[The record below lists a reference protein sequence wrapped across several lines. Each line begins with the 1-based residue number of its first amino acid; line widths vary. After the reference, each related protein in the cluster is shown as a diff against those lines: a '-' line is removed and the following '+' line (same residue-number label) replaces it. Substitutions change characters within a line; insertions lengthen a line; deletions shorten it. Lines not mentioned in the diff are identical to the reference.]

1 MSKKDPT
8 RSRTWIYSQVFSA
21 VVAASVCAPMFEG
34 AVRTVLFGWIG
45 GLDRIAAGVEAVG
58 PGSVWSNIRMLL
70 FWSALL
76 WWFRPIARFLHTD
89 DPALRDAAR
98 RRHDRSG
105 VFLAGLW
112 AAAFAWVIAHGCAS
126 WKSAHPDAGAAELLS
141 GFVVPTGVACYYA
154 IYFTMLYLE
163 PLFFTRIAPR
173 FYIGDELYRRKHD
186 LSLGLRPRLFLYI
199 LNLMVIPMA
208 LVSMMVAKPIARGGF
223 KYVSVYLTLVTLAY
237 AVGYG
242 EMLYR
247 GIAEPIAEL
256 VRKMERLAGGDFDVK
271 TRVYTGDEI
280 GVMKAHFNDMV
291 DGLAERERLKDT
303 FGRYV
308 SVEVA
313 KQLMKAGKIEL
324 GGESIEATVLFSDIR
339 DFTPMSERMTPQ
351 ELVAFLN
358 DYFAHVAEPVSAHN
372 GVVSKFIGD
381 AVMAIFAP
389 QFGSTDHAGDAVR
402 AALSMKA
409 KLAEFNAKRRDAE
422 PVRFG
427 VGLHSGVLVAGNIGT
442 EKRLEYTVIGDVV
455 NVASR
460 IESENKAQDSTI
472 LISDE
477 THRRLDAA
485 FQDGLEAERRED
497 IRVKGKAAPLTLY
510 KLG

>member
-1 MSKKDPT
+1 MSEKDPT
-8 RSRTWIYSQVFSA
+8 RDSSWVNSQVFSA
-21 VVAASVCAPMFEG
+21 LLAAAITSG
-34 AVRTVLFGWIG
+34 YYKSAVWTVLFAWLAGPAELARKASTLSLPPRFEW
-45 GLDRIAAGVEAVG
+45 LMYAGVIA
-58 PGSVWSNIRMLL
+58 STHL
-70 FWSALL
+70 
-76 WWFRPIARFLHTD
+76 WFRPIARFLATD
-89 DPALRDAAR
+89 DGALRETAVARVRKAPVFIAALWLGLRAALTVYFCWAARAVEPALPAGELLRD
-98 RRHDRSG
+98 
-105 VFLAGLW
+105 F
-112 AAAFAWVIAHGCAS
+112 VI
-126 WKSAHPDAGAAELLS
+126 PDLVAGAYGAYLTL
-141 GFVVPTGVACYYA
+141 
-154 IYFTMLYLE
+154 LYLE
-163 PLFFTRIAPR
+163 PLFFTRIAHR
-173 FYIGDELYRRKHD
+173 FFAGDELYRRKSGLTFGLRARLLLFVVGLVAVPMLLIALMTAKPYPGED
-186 LSLGLRPRLFLYI
+186 LSDLI
-199 LNLMVIPMA
+199 LKLT
-208 LVSMMVAKPIARGGF
+208 IA
-223 KYVSVYLTLVTLAY
+223 TLVY

-256 VRKMERLAGGDFDVK
+256 VRKMERLARGDFDVK

-313 KQLMKAGKIEL
+313 KQLMKAGKIRL
-324 GGESIEATVLFSDIR
+324 GGESIEATILFSDIR
-339 DFTPMSERMTPQ
+339 DFTPMSERMSPQ

-358 DYFAHVAEPVSAHN
+358 DYFAHVTEPVSAHN

-389 QFGSTDHAGDAVR
+389 QFGSADHAGDAVR
-402 AALSMKA
+402 AALSMKT
-409 KLAEFNAKRRDAE
+409 KLAEFNAKRAGAE

-460 IESENKAQDSTI
+460 IESENKAQDSSV
-472 LISDE
+472 LVSEE
-477 THRRLDAA
+477 TYRRLEASLR
-485 FQDGLEAERRED
+485 DGLKAEKRED

-510 KLG
+510 KLA